1 MEKTQAHTACKIKL
15 LEMKKDLLNS
25 FHNQRALLS
34 SRSSGG
40 DEADQSVE
48 SIFENYLYLDLHRT
62 RERLLAV
69 EQALARIENGTYGIC
84 EETHEPIEEQRLLAI
99 PWTTL
104 SIEGAEI
111 RDQQKR
117 SSSWSSSY

>member
-1 MEKTQAHTACKIKL
+1 MTETQIFTVCKIKL
-15 LEMKKDLLNS
+15 LEMKRDLLNS
-25 FHNQRALLS
+25 LHDQRAMLS
-34 SRSSGG
+34 NRSSGG

-48 SIFENYLYLDLHRT
+48 TISENYLYLDHQRI

-69 EQALARIENGTYGIC
+69 ENALARIENGTYGIC
-84 EETHEPIEEQRLLAI
+84 EETHEPIEMQRLLAI

-111 RDQQKR
+111 RDHQNRFSTR
-117 SSSWSSSY
+117 SSSY